1 MAISRMKINGV
12 RPIQDH
18 VLVTDLYFGEQK
30 TKGGI
35 IIRDDNGTARGV
47 YPRWAR
53 VYAKGPKNKDDYKEG
68 DWILI
73 EHGRWTR
80 KIDCD
85 INGEEITLHR
95 VDIDAILCVSE
106 ERPRDHQIGAEFSTA
121 PDEHKPEDF
130 GAR

>member
-1 MAISRMKINGV
+1 MLTRLKVNAL
-12 RPIQDH
+12 RPIHNH

-35 IIRDDNGTARGV
+35 IVRDDNGTARGV

-53 VYAKGPKNKDDYKEG
+53 VWAKGSENKDEYNVGDY
-68 DWILI
+68 ILI

-80 KIDCD
+80 KIELEVD
-85 INGEEITLHR
+85 GEEITVHR
-95 VDIDAILCVSE
+95 VDVDAILAVSDE
-106 ERPRDHQIGAEFSTA
+106 KPNELQIGEEFSTA
-121 PDEHKPEDF
+121 PDEVKAEDF

>member
-1 MAISRMKINGV
+1 MLSKLKVNGL
-12 RPIQDH
+12 RPIHDH

-53 VYAKGPKNKDDYKEG
+53 VWAKGSENKDEYNVGDY
-68 DWILI
+68 ILI

-80 KIDCD
+80 KMELEID
-85 INGEEITLHR
+85 GEEITLHR
-95 VDIDAILCVSE
+95 VDTDAILAVSNE
-106 ERPRDHQIGAEFSTA
+106 KPNDHQIGQEFTTA
-121 PDEHKPEDF
+121 PDSHTPEDF

>member
-1 MAISRMKINGV
+1 MLTRLKVNAL
-12 RPIQDH
+12 RPIHDH

-35 IIRDDNGTARGV
+35 IVRDDNGTARGV

-53 VYAKGPKNKDDYKEG
+53 VWAKGSKNKDEYNVGDY
-68 DWILI
+68 ILI

-80 KIDCD
+80 KIELEID
-85 INGEEITLHR
+85 GENITVHR
-95 VDIDAILCVSE
+95 VDVDAILAVSDE
-106 ERPRDHQIGAEFSTA
+106 KPNELQIGEEFSTA
-121 PDEHKPEDF
+121 PDQVKAEDF

>member
-1 MAISRMKINGV
+1 MLTRLKVNGL
-12 RPIQDH
+12 RPIHDH

-35 IIRDDNGTARGV
+35 IVRDDNGTARGV

-53 VYAKGPKNKDDYKEG
+53 VWAKGSENKDEYNVGDY
-68 DWILI
+68 ILI

-80 KIDCD
+80 KMELEID
-85 INGEEITLHR
+85 GEEITVHR
-95 VDIDAILCVSE
+95 VDVDAILAVSDE
-106 ERPRDHQIGAEFSTA
+106 KPNELQIGEEFSTA
-121 PDEHKPEDF
+121 PDKVKAEDF

>member
-1 MAISRMKINGV
+1 MAVNKLKIKGV
-12 RPIQDH
+12 KAIQDH

-30 TKGGI
+30 TKSGL

-53 VYAKGPKNKDDYKEG
+53 VYSKGPNNKDEYNVN

-80 KIDCD
+80 KLDCD

-95 VDIDAILCVSE
+95 VDIDAILAVSNE
-106 ERPRDHQIGAEFSTA
+106 KPEGLNIGEEFSTA
-121 PDEHKPEDF
+121 PDQVKPEDF
-130 GAR
+130 GAN

>member
-1 MAISRMKINGV
+1 MSLTKVKINGI
-12 RPIQDH
+12 RPIHDH

-35 IIRDDNGTARGV
+35 IIKNDNGTARGV
-47 YPRWAR
+47 YPRWAK
-53 VYAKGPKNKDDYKEG
+53 VYAKGPENNDDYDVG
-68 DWILI
+68 DYILI

-80 KIDCD
+80 KMDCD

-95 VDIDAILCVSE
+95 VDIDAILAVSE
-106 ERPRDHQIGAEFSTA
+106 EKPNDLQIGEEFSTA

>member
-1 MAISRMKINGV
+1 MAKIKTNGI
-12 RPIQDH
+12 RPIHDH

-53 VYAKGPKNKDDYKEG
+53 VHAKGPTNKEEYNVGDY
-68 DWILI
+68 ILV

-80 KIDCD
+80 KMELD
-85 INGEEITLHR
+85 INGEHITLHR
-95 VDIDAILCVSE
+95 VDVDAIIALSE
-106 ERPRDHQIGAEFSTA
+106 SKPEDHVIGDEFNTA
-121 PDEHKPEDF
+121 PDKVRPEDF
-130 GAR
+130 GAN

>member
-1 MAISRMKINGV
+1 MALSRLKLNDLK
-12 RPIQDH
+12 PIKDH

-30 TKGGI
+30 TKGGL

-53 VYAKGPKNKDDYKEG
+53 VYAKGPKNKDEYNVNDY
-68 DWILI
+68 ILI
-73 EHGRWTR
+73 EHGRWSR

-85 INGEEITLHR
+85 INGQEITLHR
-95 VDIDAILCVSE
+95 VDTDCILAVSDE
-106 ERPRDHQIGAEFSTA
+106 KPDGFQIGAEFDTS

>member
-1 MAISRMKINGV
+1 MLSKLKVNGL
-12 RPIQDH
+12 RPIHDH

-30 TKGGI
+30 TRGGI

-53 VYAKGPKNKDDYKEG
+53 VWAKGPTNKEDYKVG
-68 DWILI
+68 DYILI

-80 KIDCD
+80 KMDLDID
-85 INGEEITLHR
+85 GEEITVHR
-95 VDIDAILCVSE
+95 VDTDAILAVSDE
-106 ERPRDHQIGAEFSTA
+106 KPNELQIGSEFSTA
-121 PDEHKPEDF
+121 PDQVKAEDF

>member
-1 MAISRMKINGV
+1 MLTRMKVKGIK
-12 RPIQDH
+12 PIQDH

-35 IIRDDNGTARGV
+35 IVRDDNGTARGV

-53 VYAKGPKNKDDYKEG
+53 VYAKGPKNKDEYKVGDY
-68 DWILI
+68 ILI

-80 KIDCD
+80 KMDIDVD
-85 INGEEITLHR
+85 GEEITLHR
-95 VDIDAILCVSE
+95 VDIDAILAVSDE
-106 ERPRDHQIGAEFSTA
+106 KPNELQIGAEFSTA

>member
-1 MAISRMKINGV
+1 MRVTGKLT
-12 RPIQDH
+12 PIKDH

-30 TKGGI
+30 TKSGL

-53 VYAKGPKNKDDYKEG
+53 VWAKGPNNIDDYKVGEYV
-68 DWILI
+68 LI

-85 INGEEITLHR
+85 VDGEEITLHR
-95 VDIDAILCVSE
+95 VDVDAILAVSNE
-106 ERPRDHQIGAEFSTA
+106 KPDSLQIGSEFSTA
-121 PDEHKPEDF
+121 PDQVKPEDF

>member
-1 MAISRMKINGV
+1 MATIKADGI
-12 RPIQDH
+12 RPIHDH

-30 TKGGI
+30 TKGGL

-47 YPRWAR
+47 YPRWAK
-53 VYAKGPKNKDDYKEG
+53 VYAKGPKNIDEYNVGDY
-68 DWILI
+68 ILV

-80 KIDCD
+80 KLEMD

-95 VDIDAILCVSE
+95 VDVDAILAVSNTK
-106 ERPRDHQIGAEFSTA
+106 PNDLQIGEEFSTA
-121 PDEHKPEDF
+121 PDEVRAEDF

>member
-1 MAISRMKINGV
+1 MLTRLKVNAL
-12 RPIQDH
+12 RPIHDH

-35 IIRDDNGTARGV
+35 IVRDDNGTARGV

-53 VYAKGPKNKDDYKEG
+53 VWAKGSINKDEYNVGDY
-68 DWILI
+68 ILI

-80 KIDCD
+80 KIELEID
-85 INGEEITLHR
+85 GENITVHR
-95 VDIDAILCVSE
+95 VDVDAILAVSDE
-106 ERPRDHQIGAEFSTA
+106 KPNELQIGEEFSTA
-121 PDEHKPEDF
+121 PDQVKAEDF

>member
-1 MAISRMKINGV
+1 MLTRLKVNGL
-12 RPIQDH
+12 RPIHDH

-53 VYAKGPKNKDDYKEG
+53 VWAKGSENKDEYNVGDY
-68 DWILI
+68 ILI

-80 KIDCD
+80 KIELEID
-85 INGEEITLHR
+85 GEEITVHR
-95 VDIDAILCVSE
+95 VDVDAILAVSDE
-106 ERPRDHQIGAEFSTA
+106 KPNELQIGEEFSTA
-121 PDEHKPEDF
+121 PDEVKAEDF

>member
-1 MAISRMKINGV
+1 MLSKLKVNGL
-12 RPIQDH
+12 RPIHDH

-30 TKGGI
+30 TRGGI

-53 VYAKGPKNKDDYKEG
+53 VWAKGPTNKEDYEVG
-68 DWILI
+68 DYILI

-80 KIDCD
+80 KMDLDID
-85 INGEEITLHR
+85 GEEITVHR
-95 VDIDAILCVSE
+95 VDTDAILAVSDE
-106 ERPRDHQIGAEFSTA
+106 KPNELQIGSEFSTA
-121 PDEHKPEDF
+121 PDQVKAEDF

>member
-1 MAISRMKINGV
+1 MKVTGKLT
-12 RPIQDH
+12 PIKDH

-30 TKGGI
+30 TKSGL

-53 VYAKGPKNKDDYKEG
+53 VWAKGPNNIDDYKVGEYV
-68 DWILI
+68 LI

-85 INGEEITLHR
+85 VDGEEITLHR
-95 VDIDAILCVSE
+95 VDVDAILAVSDE
-106 ERPRDHQIGAEFSTA
+106 KPNELQIGSEFSTA
-121 PDEHKPEDF
+121 PDEVKPEDF

>member
-1 MAISRMKINGV
+1 MAVNKLKIKGV
-12 RPIQDH
+12 KAIQDH

-30 TKGGI
+30 TKSGL

-53 VYAKGPKNKDDYKEG
+53 VYSKGPNNKDEYNVN

-80 KIDCD
+80 KLDCD

-95 VDIDAILCVSE
+95 VDIDAILAVSNE
-106 ERPRDHQIGAEFSTA
+106 KPEDLNIGEEFSTA
-121 PDEHKPEDF
+121 PDQVKPEDF
-130 GAR
+130 GAN

>member
-1 MAISRMKINGV
+1 MKVTGKLT
-12 RPIQDH
+12 PIKDH

-30 TKGGI
+30 TKSGL

-47 YPRWAR
+47 YPRWAK
-53 VYAKGPKNKDDYKEG
+53 VWAKGPTNIDDYKVGEYV
-68 DWILI
+68 LI

-85 INGEEITLHR
+85 VDGEEITLHR
-95 VDIDAILCVSE
+95 VDVDAILAVSDE
-106 ERPRDHQIGAEFSTA
+106 KPNELQVGSEFSTV
-121 PDEHKPEDF
+121 PDEVKPEDF

>member
-1 MAISRMKINGV
+1 MLTRLKVNAL
-12 RPIQDH
+12 RPIHDH

-35 IIRDDNGTARGV
+35 IVRDDNGTARGV

-53 VYAKGPKNKDDYKEG
+53 VWAKGSENKDEYNVGDY
-68 DWILI
+68 ILI

-80 KIDCD
+80 KIELEVD
-85 INGEEITLHR
+85 GEEITVHR
-95 VDIDAILCVSE
+95 VDVDAILAVSDE
-106 ERPRDHQIGAEFSTA
+106 KPNELQIGEEFSTA
-121 PDEHKPEDF
+121 PDEVKAEDF

>member
-1 MAISRMKINGV
+1 MLTRLKVSGL
-12 RPIQDH
+12 RPIHDH
-18 VLVTDLYFGEQK
+18 VLVTDLYFGEQT

-53 VYAKGPKNKDDYKEG
+53 VWAKGSENKDEYNVGDY
-68 DWILI
+68 ILI

-80 KIDCD
+80 KMELEID
-85 INGEEITLHR
+85 GEEITVHR
-95 VDIDAILCVSE
+95 VDVDAILAVSDE
-106 ERPRDHQIGAEFSTA
+106 KPNELQIGQEFSTA
-121 PDEHKPEDF
+121 PDSHTPEDF

>member
-1 MAISRMKINGV
+1 MLTRLKVNAL
-12 RPIQDH
+12 RPIHDH

-35 IIRDDNGTARGV
+35 IVRDDNGTARGV

-53 VYAKGPKNKDDYKEG
+53 VWAKGSENKDEYNVGDY
-68 DWILI
+68 ILI

-80 KIDCD
+80 KIELEID
-85 INGEEITLHR
+85 GENITVHR
-95 VDIDAILCVSE
+95 VDVDAILAVSDE
-106 ERPRDHQIGAEFSTA
+106 KPNELQIGEEFSTA
-121 PDEHKPEDF
+121 PDQVKAEDF

>member
-1 MAISRMKINGV
+1 MSLTKVKINGI
-12 RPIQDH
+12 RPIHDH

-35 IIRDDNGTARGV
+35 IIKNDNGTARGV
-47 YPRWAR
+47 YPRWAK
-53 VYAKGPKNKDDYKEG
+53 VYAKGPENNDDYDVG
-68 DWILI
+68 DYILI

-80 KIDCD
+80 KMDCD

-95 VDIDAILCVSE
+95 VDIDAILAVSNE
-106 ERPRDHQIGAEFSTA
+106 KPSDWQIGEEFSTA
-121 PDEHKPEDF
+121 PDQHKPEDF

>member
-1 MAISRMKINGV
+1 MLTRLKVNRL
-12 RPIQDH
+12 RPIHDH

-35 IIRDDNGTARGV
+35 IVRDDNGTARGV

-53 VYAKGPKNKDDYKEG
+53 VWAKGSENKDEYNVGDY
-68 DWILI
+68 ILI

-80 KIDCD
+80 KLELEID
-85 INGEEITLHR
+85 GEEITVHR
-95 VDIDAILCVSE
+95 VDVDAILAVSDE
-106 ERPRDHQIGAEFSTA
+106 KPNELQIGEEFSTA
-121 PDEHKPEDF
+121 PDQVKAEDF

>member
-1 MAISRMKINGV
+1 MLTRLKVNEL
-12 RPIQDH
+12 RPIHDH

-35 IIRDDNGTARGV
+35 IVRDDNGTARGV

-53 VYAKGPKNKDDYKEG
+53 VWAKGSENKDEYNVGDY
-68 DWILI
+68 ILI

-80 KIDCD
+80 KIELEID
-85 INGEEITLHR
+85 GEEITVHR
-95 VDIDAILCVSE
+95 VDVDAILAVSDE
-106 ERPRDHQIGAEFSTA
+106 KPNELQIGEEFSTA
-121 PDEHKPEDF
+121 PDEVKAEDF

>member
-1 MAISRMKINGV
+1 MARIKGTI

-18 VLVTDLYFGEQK
+18 VLVTELYFGEQK

-47 YPRWAR
+47 YPRWAK
-53 VYAKGPKNKDDYKEG
+53 VYAKGDKNKEEYNVG

-80 KIDCD
+80 KIDLEEENGD
-85 INGEEITLHR
+85 ITTVHR
-95 VDIDAILCVSE
+95 VDVDAILCVSDE
-106 ERPRDHQIGAEFSTA
+106 KPSGHVIGDEFSTA
-121 PDEHKPEDF
+121 PEQVKAEDF

>member
-1 MAISRMKINGV
+1 MLTRMKVKGIK
-12 RPIQDH
+12 PIQDH
-18 VLVTDLYFGEQK
+18 VLVTDLYFGEQR

-35 IIRDDNGTARGV
+35 IVRDDNGTARGV

-53 VYAKGPKNKDDYKEG
+53 VYAKGPKNKEEYNVGDY
-68 DWILI
+68 ILI

-80 KIDCD
+80 KMDVDID
-85 INGEEITLHR
+85 GEEITLHR
-95 VDIDAILCVSE
+95 VDIDAILAVSE
-106 ERPRDHQIGAEFSTA
+106 EKPNDLQIGQEFSTA

>member
-1 MAISRMKINGV
+1 MLSKLKVNGL
-12 RPIQDH
+12 RPIHDH

-47 YPRWAR
+47 YPRWAK
-53 VYAKGPKNKDDYKEG
+53 VFAKGPANKDEYEVGDY
-68 DWILI
+68 ILI

-80 KIDCD
+80 KLDLD

-95 VDIDAILCVSE
+95 VDTDAILAVSNE
-106 ERPRDHQIGAEFSTA
+106 KPNDHQIGQEFTTA
-121 PDEHKPEDF
+121 PDSHTPEDF

>member
-1 MAISRMKINGV
+1 MKVTGKLT
-12 RPIQDH
+12 PIKDH

-30 TKGGI
+30 TKSGL

-47 YPRWAR
+47 YPRWAK
-53 VYAKGPKNKDDYKEG
+53 VWAKGPTNIDDYKVGEYV
-68 DWILI
+68 LI

-85 INGEEITLHR
+85 VGGEEITLHR
-95 VDIDAILCVSE
+95 VDVDAILAVSDE
-106 ERPRDHQIGAEFSTA
+106 KPNELQIGAEFSTA

>member
-1 MAISRMKINGV
+1 MLTRLKVNAL
-12 RPIQDH
+12 RPIHDH

-35 IIRDDNGTARGV
+35 IVRDDNGTARGV

-53 VYAKGPKNKDDYKEG
+53 VWAKGSENKDEYNVGDY
-68 DWILI
+68 ILI

-80 KIDCD
+80 KIELE
-85 INGEEITLHR
+85 INGEDITVHR
-95 VDIDAILCVSE
+95 VDVDAILAVSDE
-106 ERPRDHQIGAEFSTA
+106 KPNELQIGEEFSTA
-121 PDEHKPEDF
+121 PDQVKAEDF

>member
-1 MAISRMKINGV
+1 MLTRLKVNAL
-12 RPIQDH
+12 RPIHDH

-35 IIRDDNGTARGV
+35 IVRDDNGTARGV

-53 VYAKGPKNKDDYKEG
+53 VWAKGSENKDEYNVGDY
-68 DWILI
+68 ILI

-80 KIDCD
+80 KIELEID
-85 INGEEITLHR
+85 GEEITVHR
-95 VDIDAILCVSE
+95 VDVDAILAVSDE
-106 ERPRDHQIGAEFSTA
+106 KPNELQIGEEFSTA
-121 PDEHKPEDF
+121 PDEVKAEDF

>member
-1 MAISRMKINGV
+1 MLSKLKVNGL
-12 RPIQDH
+12 RPIHDH

-47 YPRWAR
+47 YPRWAQ
-53 VYAKGPKNKDDYKEG
+53 VWAKGPANKEEYEVGDY
-68 DWILI
+68 ILI

-80 KIDCD
+80 KMDLD
-85 INGEEITLHR
+85 INGEEITIHR
-95 VDIDAILCVSE
+95 VDTDAILAVSNE
-106 ERPRDHQIGAEFSTA
+106 KPNETQIGEEFSTA
-121 PDEHKPEDF
+121 PDEVKAEDF

>member
-1 MAISRMKINGV
+1 MLTRLKVNAL
-12 RPIQDH
+12 RPIHDH

-35 IIRDDNGTARGV
+35 IVRDDNGTARGV

-53 VYAKGPKNKDDYKEG
+53 VWAKGSENKDEYNVGDY
-68 DWILI
+68 ILI

-80 KIDCD
+80 KIELEVD
-85 INGEEITLHR
+85 GEEITVHR
-95 VDIDAILCVSE
+95 VDVDAILAVSDE
-106 ERPRDHQIGAEFSTA
+106 KPNELQIGEEFSTA
-121 PDEHKPEDF
+121 HDEVKAEDF

>member
-1 MAISRMKINGV
+1 MLTRLKVNGL
-12 RPIQDH
+12 RPIHDH
-18 VLVTDLYFGEQK
+18 VLVTDLYFGEQT

-53 VYAKGPKNKDDYKEG
+53 VWAKGPKNKDEYNVGDY
-68 DWILI
+68 ILI

-80 KIDCD
+80 KMELEID
-85 INGEEITLHR
+85 GEEITVHR
-95 VDIDAILCVSE
+95 VDVDAILAVSDE
-106 ERPRDHQIGAEFSTA
+106 KPNELQIGEEFSTA
-121 PDEHKPEDF
+121 PDQVKAEDF

>member
-1 MAISRMKINGV
+1 MISRLKAQGL
-12 RPIQDH
+12 RPIHDH
-18 VLVTDLYFGEQK
+18 VLVCDLYFGEQR
-30 TKGGI
+30 TKSGL

-53 VYAKGPKNKDDYKEG
+53 VWAKGPKNKDEYNVG

-80 KIDCD
+80 KLDVD

-95 VDIDAILCVSE
+95 VDIDAILAVSE
-106 ERPRDHQIGAEFSTA
+106 EKPDGLQIGEEFSTA
-121 PDEHKPEDF
+121 PDSHKPEDF
-130 GAR
+130 GAN

>member
-1 MAISRMKINGV
+1 MLTRLKVNAL
-12 RPIQDH
+12 RPIHDH

-35 IIRDDNGTARGV
+35 IVRDDNGTARGV

-53 VYAKGPKNKDDYKEG
+53 VWAKGSKNKDEYNVGDY
-68 DWILI
+68 ILI

-80 KIDCD
+80 KIELEID
-85 INGEEITLHR
+85 GENITVHR
-95 VDIDAILCVSE
+95 VDVDAILAVSDE
-106 ERPRDHQIGAEFSTA
+106 KPNELQIGEEFSTA
-121 PDEHKPEDF
+121 PDEVKPEDF